1 MKGCAST
8 QLCNQTS
15 IIDTGKHS
23 MSMTS
28 TCCES
33 DYCNYK
39 DYTVPEVL
47 PTDAPVVNLRCLSCE
62 GNSTSCASSN
72 LTSLRS
78 AGLQDRC
85 MTIST
90 AYVTGVSGINASRSD
105 VVVKGCGTGNLCG
118 RKLYY
123 NTGAGRIYSEVSCC
137 GAPNCNQGVN
147 TVKIDE
153 TPNGMKCYGCNE
165 TGLGECQQTT
175 IVSCTGYMTSCMD
188 VIGFPQ
194 GNTLM
199 RGCVST
205 DVCYGLSSVMY
216 LQPSQKLYCCQGNMC
231 NDGTITNYV
240 TAGSHQAITNYITA
254 GSHQARSS
262 AYITGGAVLVLIQVL
277 RTLL

>member
-1 MKGCAST
+1 MSRLLLLPLLCALLHAGLSLRCQQCQGSPFNCPVT
-8 QLCNQTS
+8 QQNCTINQTS
-15 IIDTGKHS
+15 C
-23 MSMTS
+23 MTQS
-28 TCCES
+28 FAVIA
-33 DYCNYK
+33 
-39 DYTVPEVL
+39 YT
-47 PTDAPVVNLRCLSCE
+47 PVANFKCLSCE
-62 GNSTSCASSN
+62 GNSISCASSN
-72 LTSLRS
+72 LTSLQCV
-78 AGLQDRC
+78 GLQDRC

-137 GAPNCNQGVN
+137 GAPNCNQGVKTA
-147 TVKIDE
+147 TVDN

-165 TGLGECQQTT
+165 TGAGECKTPTT
-175 IVSCTGYMTSCMD
+175 VSCTGNMTSCMD
-188 VIGFPQ
+188 ALGFPR

-205 DVCYGLSSVMY
+205 DVCYGLSSFMN
-216 LQPSQKLYCCQGNMC
+216 LQASQKLYCCQGNMC

-240 TAGSHQAITNYITA
+240 TAGSHQA
-254 GSHQARSS
+254 RSS
-262 AYITGGAVLVLIQVL
+262 AYITGGAVLALIQVL